1 MLSLFYRF
9 YRDTQSRLEL
19 WVRVL
24 DNNVPVAKVEFR
36 TALRDGD
43 SLCTLHLRI
52 PVSWIFIIII
62 FFTLDLALS
71 DIILS
76 GELVTSL
83 S

>member
-43 SLCTLHLRI
+43 SLCTLYLPI
-52 PVSWIFIIII
+52 PVS
-62 FFTLDLALS
+62 
-71 DIILS
+71 
-76 GELVTSL
+76 
-83 S
+83 